1 MEHSVAL
8 QVVAE
13 ALNIA
18 IAKGC
23 FNLVEVT
30 NIVKALEEINKLPT
44 RRPSLVL
51 ARSLS
56 WCW

>member
-44 RRPSLVL
+44 IEEKKKKEG
-51 ARSLS
+51 AE
-56 WCW
+56 